1 MIELT
6 NNAKKVLEKRY
17 LRDGEKTEDLFRRV
31 GVMAY
36 KETETDKIHGIR
48 QRGRDGEL
56 NLKT

>member
-1 MIELT
+1 
-6 NNAKKVLEKRY
+6 LEKRY